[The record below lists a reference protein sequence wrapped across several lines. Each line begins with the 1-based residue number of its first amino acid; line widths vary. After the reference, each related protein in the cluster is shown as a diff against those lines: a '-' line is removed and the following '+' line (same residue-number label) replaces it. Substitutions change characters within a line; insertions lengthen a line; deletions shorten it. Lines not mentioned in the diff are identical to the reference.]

1 MFIYGMGILV
11 ERGEF
16 MIRGISSIKLS
27 QELDTLF
34 PRKYK
39 GNNSEKGNSEKSQQ
53 ESKSFFKSFMDIIK

>member
-1 MFIYGMGILV
+1 MKFLA

-16 MIRGISSIKLS
+16 MIKGVSSIKLS

-39 GNNSEKGNSEKSQQ
+39 GNNPEKGNSEKSQS

>member
-1 MFIYGMGILV
+1 MFIYEFEILTG
-11 ERGEF
+11 RGEF
-16 MIRGISSIKLS
+16 MIKGVSSVKLS

-39 GNNSEKGNSEKSQQ
+39 GNNSEKGSSEKSQS